1 MNNRIEYTCPICG
14 ADSLSTDFTD
24 GFKWGRAYCNSC
36 DCAGPEVRTGYEE
49 SLDAPWRT
57 EARKQFADVANEYAN
72 KLLADD
78 INVARSPWVK
88 TSDRLPTEADADDE
102 GKVTAL
108 ITGALT
114 GKLLSLSLYYKSV
127 TADSADYFL
136 PMPKLPEVGE

>member
-1 MNNRIEYTCPICG
+1 MNNQGKYLCPICG
-14 ADSLSTDFTD
+14 ADNMCTDFTD

-36 DCAGPEVRTGYEE
+36 DCGGPEVRTGYEK
-49 SLDAPWRT
+49 SLDAPWR
-57 EARKQFADVANEYAN
+57 EGARKQFVEVVNEYVS
-72 KLLADD
+72 K
-78 INVARSPWVK
+78 RSPWVK

-136 PMPKLPEVGE
+136 PMPKLPEVEG